1 MEGALKRVHRR
12 RRAWTAR
19 ALDELRIELAR
30 QELRR
35 HVADVRVEAELAQL
49 ETHRAKDVARLRKGV
64 LEGSLKG
71 RGWDMG
77 GSREVHRHS
86 SANEPQ
92 SIFRARVAAEEGM
105 AGGGAERARP
115 SATWSMRAEESAVR
129 IERAEVVISGVSAAA
144 AAVAAHREV
153 IDSSTSTQR
162 KGCRL
167 SNCERATC
175 G

>member
-1 MEGALKRVHRR
+1 MEGPWMGHGWV
-12 RRAWTAR
+12 AR
-19 ALDELRIELAR
+19 GS
-30 QELRR
+30 Q
-35 HVADVRVEAELAQL
+35 AQL
-49 ETHRAKDVARLRKGV
+49 RERAPKHLQG
-64 LEGSLKG
+64 
-71 RGWDMG
+71 
-77 GSREVHRHS
+77 
-86 SANEPQ
+86 
-92 SIFRARVAAEEGM
+92 
-105 AGGGAERARP
+105 AGGGGGGHGWGRGRARP